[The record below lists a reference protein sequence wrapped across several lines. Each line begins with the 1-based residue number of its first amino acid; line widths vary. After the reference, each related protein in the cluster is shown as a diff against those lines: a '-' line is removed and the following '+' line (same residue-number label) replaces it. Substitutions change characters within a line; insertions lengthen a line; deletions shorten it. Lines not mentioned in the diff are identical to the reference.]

1 MFFYKELL
9 QFGLE
14 KLQLHR
20 IFVTCDPRNKASEK
34 VLSKIGMTLEGRMRE
49 CILLKDGWRDS
60 MLFSMLEHEWKRL
73 NVDILG

>member
-1 MFFYKELL
+1 
-9 QFGLE
+9 
-14 KLQLHR
+14 
-20 IFVTCDPRNKASEK
+20 
-34 VLSKIGMTLEGRMRE
+34 MTLEGRMRE